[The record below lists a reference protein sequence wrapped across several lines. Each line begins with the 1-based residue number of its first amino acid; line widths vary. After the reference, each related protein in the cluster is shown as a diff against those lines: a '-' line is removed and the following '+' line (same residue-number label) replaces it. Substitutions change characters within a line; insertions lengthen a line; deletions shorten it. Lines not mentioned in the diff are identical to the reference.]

1 MLIESLKYVTNNLRM
16 VLGFSLFGVL
26 VILPTLATMFAIVSL
41 AENGVNSFSMI
52 LLIVSLIAVVLMML
66 FLQGYVIKLIRSR
79 SSGDDRAPALR
90 SGSRSGL
97 KVMLKD
103 GFSLTVI
110 STVYTIVPIVLFSLL
125 FLSIYPISSFIEYGT
140 ALAAAGESDI
150 ALLTEQMVP
159 AILSFI
165 GIILLLTL
173 YGYYIVPAPILAYAN
188 SRELVTAFSVSEITS
203 LLFDRTY
210 FIGFLYVLLAIFL
223 ITVIA
228 SIVAIIPLIGWL
240 ISIPVS
246 VIGTLTVWSIW
257 GRVYR
262 DIYPPSES

>member
-1 MLIESLKYVTNNLRM
+1 MLIESLKYVTNNLKA
-16 VLGFSLFGVL
+16 VLFFSLFSVL
-26 VILPTLATMFAIVSL
+26 VILPILSTMFAVVSL
-41 AENGVNSFSMI
+41 AENGVNSFSVI
-52 LLIVSLIAVVLMML
+52 LLIVSLIAVVLTML

-79 SSGDDRAPALR
+79 SLGDDQAPDFL
-90 SGSRSGL
+90 SGSLSGF

-110 STVYTIVPIVLFSLL
+110 ATVYTIVPIVLFSLL

-140 ALAAAGESDI
+140 ALATAGESDI
-150 ALLTEQMVP
+150 ALLTEQIMP

-188 SRELVTAFSVSEITS
+188 NRELVTAFSVSEITP

-210 FIGFLYVLLAIFL
+210 FIGFLYVLLSIVL
-223 ITVIA
+223 ITIISSV
-228 SIVAIIPLIGWL
+228 VAIIPLIGWL
-240 ISIPVS
+240 ISIPIS
-246 VIGTLTVWSIW
+246 VIGALTVWSIW
-257 GRVYR
+257 GRVYH